1 MLHSILKNEYSE
13 KTIANK
19 EATIISELENNYL
32 VHFVDALDN
41 FEKVMKSFAG
51 NKKEAIPIEIRKTDL
66 DNRIVR
72 FMKAKK

>member
-1 MLHSILKNEYSE
+1 MISSILKNEYSE
-13 KTIANK
+13 KNIVNK
-19 EATIISELENNYL
+19 EATIISELESNYL
-32 VHFVDALDN
+32 IHFIDALDN

-72 FMKAKK
+72 YIKARK